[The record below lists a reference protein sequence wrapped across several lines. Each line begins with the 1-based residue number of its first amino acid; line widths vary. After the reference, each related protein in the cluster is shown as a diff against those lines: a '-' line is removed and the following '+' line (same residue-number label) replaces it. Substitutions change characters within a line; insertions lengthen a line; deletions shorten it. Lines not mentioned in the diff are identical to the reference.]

1 MPAAHEMYET
11 LMKSERKNRHFLDV
25 ATASAYE
32 SDAPVR
38 HIDDEVPGAMCV
50 KRAGYPYEE
59 MNRNFGNMRTDVL
72 AKIKQIQFSWIK
84 EIVDT
89 KTDINRRTVLTG
101 RILKDTELAGKGL
114 KTSILGLN
122 KTNAPFSALMEVKL
136 GQHDKQLAFISH
148 ESFTLEIRTPDAV
161 SLTIGINDDHR
172 AAFIRL
178 FPTNKTGQVH
188 ERLLIF
194 NSVSRIYYT
203 LEGVSERD
211 GDTLKRIS
219 GNITA
224 LDKVME
230 IIVPRDLGDTKVDRN
245 TSKLYISMMKKK
257 KLMEATTCPTSTSQ
271 TLPVSCHETLFLLYK
286 KFSDMRHLP
295 IAEYEGSNKL
305 DKQRNNLIVDA
316 YAPYF
321 AQFAKDI
328 SKLNYAYAC
337 LHSVAA
343 ALVRRCHGHE
353 VKSTDND
360 SSVKVKKF
368 SWDELNETVEQYIE
382 HFETLDPK
390 SPSSA
395 KQNILHRH
403 LFNVARM
410 ADFVSILFQKAIPEP
425 TLDHNNLLTSL
436 LRGGLNYQSGI
447 GTHFGHILFCYFFHE
462 SPLQVITKPEKPEAT
477 RDEPIKYTETQKV
490 TITNVSE
497 QTEHVWKPLY
507 VEFGTRAYVTSYR
520 RHVIDALKIIFA
532 SGQYNAKT
540 EQKKFTGRTAPGS
553 ISVKVKTKHVIHITV
568 QQPYQ
573 ILHGTTSVMKRHL
586 PPDTASE
593 TTPPQAATAE
603 PEREATAEPG
613 HGDHPPP

>member
-1 MPAAHEMYET
+1 MPTAHEMYET
-11 LMKSERKNRHFLDV
+11 LMKSERRNRHFLDV

-136 GQHDKQLAFISH
+136 GQHDKQLAFTSH
-148 ESFTLEIRTPDAV
+148 ESYTLEIQTPDAV
-161 SLTIGINDDHR
+161 SLTIGINDDHK

-178 FPTNKTGQVH
+178 FHTNKTGQVH

-211 GDTLKRIS
+211 GDILKRVTE
-219 GNITA
+219 NIKA
-224 LDKVME
+224 LDIVME
-230 IIVPRDLGDTKVDRN
+230 TIMPRSVPRKEGREHSVLYQSMKYKEDL
-245 TSKLYISMMKKK
+245 MKS
-257 KLMEATTCPTSTSQ
+257 TTCPTSTSQ
-271 TLPVSCHETLFLLYK
+271 TPSTSCHETMFMLYK

-295 IAEYEGSNKL
+295 IAEYEKSENSN
-305 DKQRNNLIVDA
+305 KQRNNLIVDA

-321 AQFAKDI
+321 AQFARDI

-337 LHSVAA
+337 LRSVAS
-343 ALVRRCHGHE
+343 ALVRHFDGYPAQIDSD
-353 VKSTDND
+353 V
-360 SSVKVKKF
+360 SSVNVKNF
-368 SWDELNETVEQYIE
+368 SWNELNETVEQYIE

-395 KQNILHRH
+395 EQNILHRH

-410 ADFVSILFQKAIPEP
+410 ADFVSILFEKAIPKP
-425 TLDHNNLLTSL
+425 TEDHNNLLKSL

-490 TITNVSE
+490 TITNVTE

-520 RHVIDALKIIFA
+520 RHVIDALKMIFA
-532 SGQYNAKT
+532 SGQYDAKR
-540 EQKKFTGRTAPGS
+540 EQKKFTGQTVPGS

-573 ILHGTTSVMKRHL
+573 TLHGTTSVMKRHL

-593 TTPPQAATAE
+593 TTPTQAATAE
-603 PEREATAEPG
+603 PKPETTAGPE
-613 HGDHPPP
+613 HQDPPPS